1 MREKER
7 IPHKAVK
14 MFMKRGTKTNTLPSF
29 CTHAN
34 RATMAAPITP
44 AAPMLENWVGAALPE
59 LEEAAL
65 EPAEVPELP
74 ADAAREVLAPLAP
87 AEVAVVALVVEP
99 AGVVALAVAPPVL
112 VAAVVEAAPPE
123 VDSVAPDV
131 EEPPAAEL
139 VQSVEPPV

>member
-1 MREKER
+1 LREKER

-14 MFMKRGTKTNTLPSF
+14 MFMKRGTNTNTLPSF
-29 CTHAN
+29 CTYAN

-59 LEEAAL
+59 LEEAA
-65 EPAEVPELP
+65 PAEVPEAP
-74 ADAAREVLAPLAP
+74 ADDARVVLAPLAP

-99 AGVVALAVAPPVL
+99 AGVVALMVAPPVL
-112 VAAVVEAAPPE
+112 VAAVVEAAPPDVE
-123 VDSVAPDV
+123 PVEPDV